1 VQLEHKFSVPAS
13 VDTVWQAL
21 LDPERVAPCFP
32 GATIKSVEG
41 NEFSGTV
48 KVKLGPV
55 SLLYKGSGEFTE
67 TDESARTVVI
77 KASGK
82 DSRGNGTASADV
94 TVSLSGNGESTEGKV
109 VTDLAI
115 TGKPAQFGRGMIA
128 DVGGKILDSFASCL
142 AEKLGGS
149 GDDAGAEAGGTAETG
164 GAASSSSGSTAA
176 SGTASSSSSSTSS
189 SSTSSSTGS
198 SSSGSSG
205 GSGGGSGS
213 GAPTASS
220 ASAKP
225 AAAPASGSAAKSAP
239 GTSDPSP
246 RREIKQTTE
255 AEPIDLFEYAGS
267 SVAKRAIPAVA
278 ALIAVIVGIIIWR
291 KR

>member
-1 VQLEHKFSVPAS
+1 MQLEHKFSVPAP

-55 SLLYKGSGEFTE
+55 SLMYKGSGEFTE
-67 TDESARTVVI
+67 TDESARKVVI

-94 TVSLSGNGESTEGKV
+94 TVSLAGNGDSTEGKV
-109 VTDLAI
+109 VTDLSI

-149 GDDAGAEAGGTAETG
+149 GDDAGAEAGGTAAASG
-164 GAASSSSGSTAA
+164 SGAASSTSG
-176 SGTASSSSSSTSS
+176 SSSSSS
-189 SSTSSSTGS
+189 S

-205 GSGGGSGS
+205 SS
-213 GAPTASS
+213 GAPTAASS
-220 ASAKP
+220 TATP
-225 AAAPASGSAAKSAP
+225 AAAPGSGSAAKPAP
-239 GTSDPSP
+239 GTSDPNP
-246 RREIKQTTE
+246 RREIKQTAE

-267 SVAKRAIPAVA
+267 SVAKRAVPAVA
-278 ALIAVIVGIIIWR
+278 AVLAVLAAILIWR
-291 KR
+291 KRSG